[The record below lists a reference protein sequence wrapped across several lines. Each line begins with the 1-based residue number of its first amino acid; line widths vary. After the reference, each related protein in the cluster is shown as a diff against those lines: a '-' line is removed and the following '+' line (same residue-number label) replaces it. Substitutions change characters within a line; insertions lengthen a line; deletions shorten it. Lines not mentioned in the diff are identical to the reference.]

1 MDWKEVTIYTTT
13 AGIGPVEALLEDH
26 GVEGYVLEDAADFEE
41 FLKDTEIYWDYVDED
56 LVREKRAQET
66 CLKIYLPDSEEGA
79 KQYAA
84 LRTALENLKARDDTH
99 AWGRLCTETALTRQ
113 EDWEWG
119 WKQYFKPFPVGR
131 RFLIKPSWETVEDV
145 QGRQILEID
154 PASSF
159 GTGSH
164 DTTQLC
170 MAALEE
176 ADLPEPVT
184 VWMKLDTGMHRLGVL
199 PEQAEAF
206 YQRLSQC
213 KNVRQPVNVVSH
225 FARADEP
232 ECGATERQLDI
243 FTTFTEGKP
252 GLRSIAASG
261 GILLWPQS
269 HFDWA
274 RPGIIL
280 YGVSPLD
287 GGSTGA
293 DFGCQPVMSLTSS
306 LIAVRE
312 HKAGEPVGYGGTWIS
327 ERDTRLG
334 VVAMGYGDGYP
345 RAAPSGT
352 PVLVNG
358 REVPIVGRVAMDM
371 ICVDL
376 GPEAQDKSGDPVVLW
391 GEGLP
396 VERIAAI
403 TKVSAYELI
412 TRLTSRVSMKYV
424 D

>member
-1 MDWKEVTIYTTT
+1 MQAATVMINRRALRHNLQRLRQLAPASKLVAVVKANAYGHGLLET
-13 AGIGPVEALLEDH
+13 ARTLPDADAFGVARLEEALRLRAGGITQPILLLE
-26 GVEGYVLEDAADFEE
+26 GFFEAS
-41 FLKDTEIYWDYVDED
+41 D
-56 LVREKRAQET
+56 LPTISVQHLHTAVHN
-66 CLKIYLPDSEEGA
+66 EE
-79 KQYAA
+79 
-84 LRTALENLKARDDTH
+84 
-99 AWGRLCTETALTRQ
+99 
-113 EDWEWG
+113 
-119 WKQYFKPFPVGR
+119 
-131 RFLIKPSWETVEDV
+131 
-145 QGRQILEID
+145 
-154 PASSF
+154 
-159 GTGSH
+159 
-164 DTTQLC
+164 QL
-170 MAALEE
+170 AALEAAE
-176 ADLPEPVT
+176 LDAPVS

-199 PEQAEAF
+199 PEQADAF
-206 YQRLSQC
+206 YQRLTRC
-213 KNVRQPVNVVSH
+213 KNVRQPVNIVSH

-232 ECGATERQLDI
+232 ECGATEKQLAI
-243 FTTFTEGKP
+243 FNTFCAGKP
-252 GLRSIAASG
+252 GQRSIAASG

-269 HFDWA
+269 HFDWV

-280 YGVSPLD
+280 YGVSPLENQ
-287 GGSTGA
+287 STGA

-312 HKAGEPVGYGGTWIS
+312 HKAGEPVGYGGTWRS

-345 RAAPSGT
+345 RAAPTGT

-376 GPEAQDKSGDPVVLW
+376 GGRRIIKKGDPVILW

-396 VERIAAI
+396 VERIAEI

-412 TRLTSRVSMKYV
+412 TRLTSRVAMKYI

>member
-1 MDWKEVTIYTTT
+1 LHT
-13 AGIGPVEALLEDH
+13 AVH
-26 GVEGYVLEDAADFEE
+26 NEE
-41 FLKDTEIYWDYVDED
+41 Q
-56 LVREKRAQET
+56 LV
-66 CLKIYLPDSEEGA
+66 
-79 KQYAA
+79 
-84 LRTALENLKARDDTH
+84 ALENAELK
-99 AWGRLCTETALTRQ
+99 
-113 EDWEWG
+113 
-119 WKQYFKPFPVGR
+119 
-131 RFLIKPSWETVEDV
+131 
-145 QGRQILEID
+145 
-154 PASSF
+154 
-159 GTGSH
+159 
-164 DTTQLC
+164 
-170 MAALEE
+170 
-176 ADLPEPVT
+176 EPVT

-213 KNVRQPVNVVSH
+213 KNVRQPVNIVSH

-232 ECGATERQLDI
+232 QSGATEKQLDI
-243 FTTFTEGKP
+243 FNTFCEGKP
-252 GLRSIAASG
+252 GQRSIAASG

-280 YGVSPLD
+280 YGVSPLED
-287 GGSTGA
+287 GTTGA

-312 HKAGEPVGYGGTWIS
+312 HKAGEPVGYGGTWVS

-376 GPEAQDKSGDPVVLW
+376 GPQAQDKAGDPVILW

-396 VERIAAI
+396 VERIAEM

-412 TRLTSRVSMKYV
+412 TRLTSRVAMKYV

>member
-1 MDWKEVTIYTTT
+1 MQAATVVINRRALRHNLQRLRELAPASKLVAVVKANAY
-13 AGIGPVEALLEDH
+13 GHGLLET
-26 GVEGYVLEDAADFEE
+26 AR
-41 FLKDTEIYWDYVDED
+41 T
-56 LVREKRAQET
+56 
-66 CLKIYLPDSEEGA
+66 LPDADAFGV
-79 KQYAA
+79 
-84 LRTALENLKARDDTH
+84 AR
-99 AWGRLCTETALTRQ
+99 
-113 EDWEWG
+113 
-119 WKQYFKPFPVGR
+119 
-131 RFLIKPSWETVEDV
+131 
-145 QGRQILEID
+145 
-154 PASSF
+154 
-159 GTGSH
+159 
-164 DTTQLC
+164 
-170 MAALEE
+170 LEE
-176 ADLPEPVT
+176 ALRLRAGGITQPILLLEGFFDASDLPTISAQRLHTAVHNQEQLEALEAANLVEPVT
-184 VWMKLDTGMHRLGVL
+184 VWMKLDTGMHRLGVR

-206 YQRLSQC
+206 YQRLTQC
-213 KNVRQPVNVVSH
+213 ENVRQPVNIVSH
-225 FARADEP
+225 FARADE
-232 ECGATERQLDI
+232 CGATEKQLDI
-243 FTTFTEGKP
+243 FNSFCEGKP
-252 GLRSIAASG
+252 GQRSIAASG

-274 RPGIIL
+274 RPGLIL
-280 YGVSPLD
+280 YGVSPLENH
-287 GGSTGA
+287 SIGA

-312 HKAGEPVGYGGTWIS
+312 HKAGEPVGYGGTWLS

-376 GPEAQDKSGDPVVLW
+376 GPEAQDKAGDSVILW

-396 VERIAAI
+396 VERIAEM

-412 TRLTSRVSMKYV
+412 TRLTSRVAMKYI

>member
-1 MDWKEVTIYTTT
+1 MPTIDLSQLPSPTIIEELDFETILTEVKAVMVT
-13 AGIGPVEALLEDH
+13 AFPDDQQSAVAAAMTLESEPLNIIAQAMAYRELLLRQRINEGAAACMLSHSTGDDLDNIAANLDTERLVITEATDTADAVMESDEALRLRAGGIAQPILLLE
-26 GVEGYVLEDAADFEE
+26 GFFEAAD
-41 FLKDTEIYWDYVDED
+41 LAIIS
-56 LVREKRAQET
+56 AQR
-66 CLKIYLPDSEEGA
+66 LH
-79 KQYAA
+79 
-84 LRTALENLKARDDTH
+84 TAVHSPE
-99 AWGRLCTETALTRQ
+99 
-113 EDWEWG
+113 
-119 WKQYFKPFPVGR
+119 
-131 RFLIKPSWETVEDV
+131 
-145 QGRQILEID
+145 
-154 PASSF
+154 
-159 GTGSH
+159 
-164 DTTQLC
+164 QL
-170 MAALEE
+170 AALED
-176 ADLPEPVT
+176 ADLPEPIT

-213 KNVRQPVNVVSH
+213 KNVRQPVNIVSH

-243 FTTFTEGKP
+243 FTTFAEGKT

-280 YGVSPLD
+280 YGVSPLENRPW
-287 GGSTGA
+287 GP
-293 DFGCQPVMSLTSS
+293 DFGFQPVMSLVSK

-312 HKAGEPVGYGGTWIS
+312 HKAGEPVGYGGTWTS

-358 REVPIVGRVAMDM
+358 REVKIVGRVAMDM

-376 GPEAQDKSGDPVVLW
+376 GPDAQDKAGDDVVMW
-391 GEGLP
+391 GDGLP
-396 VERIAAI
+396 VERIAEI

-412 TRLTSRVSMKYV
+412 TRLTSRVAMKYI

>member
-1 MDWKEVTIYTTT
+1 MQAATVVINRRALRHNLQRLRELAPASKMVAVVKANAY
-13 AGIGPVEALLEDH
+13 GHGLLET
-26 GVEGYVLEDAADFEE
+26 AR
-41 FLKDTEIYWDYVDED
+41 T
-56 LVREKRAQET
+56 
-66 CLKIYLPDSEEGA
+66 LPDADAFGVAVSKKLCDCVRGNH
-79 KQYAA
+79 QTCTVTRR
-84 LRTALENLKARDDTH
+84 LFDARDLPTISAQH
-99 AWGRLCTETALTRQ
+99 FHTAVHN
-113 EDWEWG
+113 EE
-119 WKQYFKPFPVGR
+119 
-131 RFLIKPSWETVEDV
+131 
-145 QGRQILEID
+145 
-154 PASSF
+154 
-159 GTGSH
+159 
-164 DTTQLC
+164 QL
-170 MAALEE
+170 AALEE
-176 ADLPEPVT
+176 ASLDEPVT
-184 VWMKLDTGMHRLGVL
+184 VWMKLDTGMHRLGVR

-206 YQRLSQC
+206 YHRLTQC
-213 KNVRQPVNVVSH
+213 KNVRQPVNIVSH

-232 ECGATERQLDI
+232 KCDATEKQLAI
-243 FTTFTEGKP
+243 FNTFCEGKP
-252 GLRSIAASG
+252 GQRSIAASG

-269 HFDWA
+269 HFDWV

-280 YGVSPLD
+280 YGVSPLED
-287 GGSTGA
+287 RSTGA

-312 HKAGEPVGYGGTWIS
+312 HKAGEPVGYGGTWVS

-376 GPEAQDKSGDPVVLW
+376 GPQAQDKAGDPVILW

-396 VERIAAI
+396 VERIAEM

-412 TRLTSRVSMKYV
+412 TRLTSRVAMKYV